1 MNQIPIFPLLLKSE
15 EVRNLIS
22 NDDGMLRAF
31 KFGFVDEDVRMPYV
45 VLQSASGNPFNNI
58 SDRPSGD
65 RIILQIDVYDTD
77 PDVVERLAQAVRYAI
92 ELNCNVVSYRDID
105 QDPEDKSFHI
115 GFDTSWILTR

>member
-45 VLQSASGNPFNNI
+45 VWQSASGNPFNNI

-77 PDVVERLAQAVRYAI
+77 PDVVEQLAQAVRYAI

-105 QDPEDKSFHI
+105 QDPEDKSYHI
-115 GFDTSWILTR
+115 GFDTSWILPR